1 MKHCFGNSRRA
12 KELRRNRIHRR
23 EPAVRREPRDRT
35 APVPAGTRGIQ
46 GSMPKADRDS
56 GVKEAEGSRHRGTRR
71 IISRR
76 GVRRSSRL
84 SGEKK
89 ARSNSHNVGKKAGD
103 SRLSAE
109 KRARDIGAAQARSSG
124 NREGKGAR
132 SPREGTIRN
141 PSNRMGKDGT
151 ITEKETAGMGAED
164 GRTAGDIRMSRKD
177 RQ

>member
-1 MKHCFGNSRRA
+1 MKPCFGNSRRA

-23 EPAVRREPRDRT
+23 ESVVRRAARDRT

-46 GSMPKADRDS
+46 GSMPKAARDS
-56 GVKEAEGSRHRGTRR
+56 GVTEAGGSRHSGTRR
-71 IISRR
+71 ITDHKR
-76 GVRRSSRL
+76 VRRSSRL

-89 ARSNSHNVGKKAGD
+89 ARSNSHNAGKKAGD

-109 KRARDIGAAQARSSG
+109 KRDRDIGARARSSG
-124 NREGKGAR
+124 NREEMEAR
-132 SPREGTIRN
+132 SPREVTIRN

-151 ITEKETAGMGAED
+151 ITENGTAGMGAED
-164 GRTAGDIRMSRKD
+164 GRKAGDIRMSRKD